1 MGYTTTFVNSDSN
14 YPENP
19 GQFESNSYQDLGK
32 DLGEVTS
39 YYNITSGKKYPAFH
53 MHRKNEKYLS
63 KIGQE
68 VWASGIL
75 CEICSDP
82 TS

>member
-32 DLGEVTS
+32 DR
-39 YYNITSGKKYPAFH
+39 GKIQENPLW
-53 MHRKNEKYLS
+53 EK
-63 KIGQE
+63 
-68 VWASGIL
+68 
-75 CEICSDP
+75 
-82 TS
+82 